1 MSILPCN
8 SWKYIFR
15 FVCLTALCIFPLFS
29 YYTII
34 WILLSKNIKQS
45 SGISNG
51 ERNGAALLQ
60 QKVEEEEE
68 DSMSYDYYDDDWY
81 SYSYSMCMSASNNVD
96 VAYLG
101 LNESEDSMSYDYDD
115 DDWYSYSM
123 SMSISNNNEEEE
135 YLGRNSGA
143 PTEDE
148 DITKIY

>member
-1 MSILPCN
+1 
-8 SWKYIFR
+8 
-15 FVCLTALCIFPLFS
+15 
-29 YYTII
+29 
-34 WILLSKNIKQS
+34 
-45 SGISNG
+45 
-51 ERNGAALLQ
+51 
-60 QKVEEEEE
+60 
-68 DSMSYDYYDDDWY
+68 MSYDYDDDWY
-81 SYSYSMCMSASNNVD
+81 SYSYSMCMSAWNNVD

-101 LNESEDSMSYDYDD
+101 LNESEDSMSYDYYD